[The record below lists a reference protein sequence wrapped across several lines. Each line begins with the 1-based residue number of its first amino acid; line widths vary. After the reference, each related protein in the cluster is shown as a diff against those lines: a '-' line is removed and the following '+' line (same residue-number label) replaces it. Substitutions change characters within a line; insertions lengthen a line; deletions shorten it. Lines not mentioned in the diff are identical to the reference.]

1 MLLPASVSLRN
12 LCSTSCGC
20 SLGVARSI
28 CSAARRR
35 RVEVFNAER
44 KRQLQRCNNDIEKVI
59 ITVLKEDGEER
70 HLLMNNRLSTFYDC
84 AKHISRLKAQNTA
97 VAHVITESSEHF
109 ASPHAAIDGKARVEL
124 LEFNNAKFA
133 DNVNKAYWRSCS
145 FLLGAVAESSFR
157 ANVCIIGSLP
167 PVVESGRF
175 VHVAAIEGLHDWR
188 PSKAE
193 LDALTGKTLREFVVM
208 ALPFEPLTVE
218 RQFAIDLFAENE
230 KKVER
235 IMKGDDENVTLYKVG
250 GHVDVAEGP
259 LIANTRQ
266 IGRFAITAVHYV
278 DSLYYFSGVSLPS
291 AARCSS
297 YSWDLLTEAARSPP
311 EPRSQ
316 MVASL

>member
-1 MLLPASVSLRN
+1 MLLPASVALRN

-20 SLGVARSI
+20 SLGVARSM

-35 RVEVFNAER
+35 RVEAFNAER
-44 KRQLQRCNNDIEKVI
+44 KRQLQRYSNDIEKVI
-59 ITVLKEDGEER
+59 ITVQKEDGEER

-97 VAHVITESSEHF
+97 VAHVIAESSEYF
-109 ASPHAAIDGKARVEL
+109 ASPHTTIDGKARVEL

-133 DNVNKAYWRSCS
+133 DNVNKAYWRSCA

-175 VHVAAIEGLHDWR
+175 VHAAAIEGLHDWK

-193 LDALTGKTLREFVVM
+193 LNALTGKVLRDFVFM

-218 RQFAIDLFAENE
+218 RKFAADLFAENE
-230 KKVER
+230 RKVEH
-235 IMKGDDENVTLYKVG
+235 IMKGDDANVTLYKVG
-250 GHVDVAEGP
+250 GHVDVAEEP

-266 IGRFAITAVHYV
+266 IGRFAITAVDYV

-297 YSWDLLTEAARSPP
+297 YSWDLLMEAARSPL

-316 MVASL
+316 MDASL